1 MTVLTPHSISPDF
14 LIIIAKV
21 LLMNRK
27 IKSILALL
35 LCIVMCSG
43 IVLETVPVQA
53 AAVTQAEIDA
63 LKAKR
68 DAIKAQRKEKQAVV
82 EQLEQEKASVVE
94 QKKAMD
100 ERNTYT
106 LQQIQLNSDEIALYD
121 EMISQ
126 KQKELEDA
134 ERLEAE
140 QLERYR
146 SRVRAMEEN
155 GNLNFFAMIFKSNDL
170 GEMLTAMDDIGEIME
185 SDKELQDAYVR
196 ARENTEEVKLEYEAY
211 REDIEAKQEV
221 LREEQKELEKDI
233 EEATQLILNLEADLE
248 NKQAEYDA
256 ISAEEDATNAAIDKL
271 VAQLEAEKAA
281 AAVVPNAGSGGS
293 SVSGTGTFVFP
304 VASYVYIS
312 SRFGMR
318 VHPITGQYKSH
329 TGMDIASNQG
339 TAVYACDSGTVVL
352 AQWYGGYGNCI
363 MIDHGNGYKTLY
375 GHLSVISVSEG
386 QTVSQG
392 DTIGQVGSTGN
403 STGPHLH
410 LEVYKD
416 GSRIDPEQ
424 FYSGLVFSPDAGV

>member
-1 MTVLTPHSISPDF
+1 
-14 LIIIAKV
+14 
-21 LLMNRK
+21 MNRK
-27 IKSILALL
+27 IKSFLALL
-35 LCIVMCSG
+35 LCFSLSTAL
-43 IVLETVPVQA
+43 VLETMPVRA

-63 LKAKR
+63 LKAQR
-68 DAIKAQRKEKQAVV
+68 DAIQAQREEKQAVV
-82 EQLEQEKASVVE
+82 EQLEAEKASVVDK
-94 QKKAMD
+94 KKAMD

-106 LQQIQLNSDEIALYD
+106 LQQIQLNNEEIKLYD
-121 EMISQ
+121 EMIVD
-126 KQKELEDA
+126 KERELINAQQLEQ
-134 ERLEAE
+134 E

-155 GNLNFFAMIFKSNDL
+155 GNLNYFAMIFKSNNL

-185 SDKELQDAYVR
+185 NDKVLKDAYTR

-233 EEATQLILNLEADLE
+233 EEATQLILDLEKDLE
-248 NKQAEYDA
+248 NKQAEFDA

-281 AAVVPNAGSGGS
+281 AAVGPAGGGGG
-293 SVSGTGTFVFP
+293 SVSGTGSFVFP

-318 VHPITGQYKSH
+318 VHPITGEYKSH

-352 AQWYGGYGNCI
+352 AEWYGGYGNCI

-375 GHLSVISVSEG
+375 GHLSVISVSNG

-392 DTIGQVGSTGN
+392 ETIGQVGSTGN

-410 LEVYKD
+410 LEVYKN

-424 FYSGLVFSPDAGV
+424 FYSGLVISPDAGV